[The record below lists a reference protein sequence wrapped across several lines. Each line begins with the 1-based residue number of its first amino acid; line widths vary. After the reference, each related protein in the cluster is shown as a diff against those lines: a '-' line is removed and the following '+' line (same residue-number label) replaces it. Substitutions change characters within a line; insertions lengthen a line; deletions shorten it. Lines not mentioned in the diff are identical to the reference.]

1 MKLEKG
7 IVKYMGRSDIPCYFG
22 KVDDKVYYFLDP
34 EGQKKLR
41 NGNRIAST
49 ALVEAIDPM
58 VKPSNIGVVDPDGNE
73 VIPFTNR
80 AIKPVN
86 DDVLLVELATPI
98 SESVIEA
105 ANLKADPLSATKL
118 VSTPALIKDKMNAK
132 MGSDGRYLFNDQFS
146 EATVCDIN
154 GNNLIN
160 GEYFSF
166 IGIVGDKLYFSKNI
180 VDSDIVEYSLFPPEV
195 QANVANEEGA
205 AIDVSDISVPQD
217 VVENALTQSSSEAV
231 APSVEESTDTPVE
244 EEVKT
249 DEVVS
254 TSEVAPIAPPEEV
267 REKSLI
273 PSDMPM
279 DDIQI
284 PTVDVDSPEEIENDE
299 VNQVM
304 ASSDMGALPDLDLGL
319 DNKEVAPVG
328 EVSAEGTIPPVE
340 ENTGTPVE
348 EEVVSEAVIPTEE
361 STDTPVEENTDTLVE
376 EEVVS
381 EAVIPTEES
390 IDTPAEEVSNE
401 ETVPPVEENTD
412 TPVEEEAVSEA
423 VIPTEESIDTPAEEV
438 SNEETVPPV
447 EENTDAPVEEEAVSE
462 ETIPVEESTDTPV
475 EEVVPALNDLHF
487 DKPVSFETEDL
498 ELEDLSDEVDE
509 GLSSVL
515 EDSTIDV
522 STQAE
527 SSALDNMVGKVS
539 EPEDYG
545 LRDSYF
551 DEDDNVFR
559 DSVVK
564 VDHIVSNPVDDFM
577 SESYSS
583 ADFLSTNSSNRG
595 TTMQDVANSM
605 KGLIDQVKSQ
615 KSLLAEEHEKLEKM
629 TASRR
634 NIADKAKMLEK
645 KAAAYEAK
653 MHSYEALVTKMET
666 QLKSFD
672 EKVREQE
679 RLISSQAHEL
689 DGLRSQLKGRDDLVS
704 VYEVAKSLLG
714 ENGGETSYPFD
725 EGSYYRRAA

>member
-412 TPVEEEAVSEA
+412 
-423 VIPTEESIDTPAEEV
+423 
-438 SNEETVPPV
+438 
-447 EENTDAPVEEEAVSE
+447 APVEEEAVSE